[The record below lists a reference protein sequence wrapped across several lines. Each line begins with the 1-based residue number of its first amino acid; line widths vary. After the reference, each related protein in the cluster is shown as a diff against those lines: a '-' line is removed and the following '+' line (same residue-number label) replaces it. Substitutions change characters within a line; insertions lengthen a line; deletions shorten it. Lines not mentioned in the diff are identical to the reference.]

1 MDTGRYQSVAPGD
14 HITSQCIRLMTTP
27 ALSVSLNM
35 RSREEGSGGLAFSFS
50 FCRELNKKMWELI
63 IIMSAA
69 ERRVEEPDEAP

>member
-35 RSREEGSGGLAFSFS
+35 RSREEGSGRLAFSFFFFAGS
-50 FCRELNKKMWELI
+50 GIKNVGINNYYVCGRKE
-63 IIMSAA
+63 S
-69 ERRVEEPDEAP
+69 